1 MQNEFLALLKRI
13 RILSDIATMWQAGKK
28 TINVTGLGEHVKTGF
43 LCALQENMGLQGA
56 LIFLVP
62 RREDIRSYRREL
74 NYFYPDLVMR
84 ELYPANLLTGK
95 VDAKNQEI
103 MAERISALE
112 LIRAQEKSI
121 VFVRIIIFL

>member
-62 RREDIRSYRREL
+62 RREDIRS
-74 NYFYPDLVMR
+74 
-84 ELYPANLLTGK
+84 
-95 VDAKNQEI
+95 
-103 MAERISALE
+103 
-112 LIRAQEKSI
+112 
-121 VFVRIIIFL
+121 